1 MIITTLYDSTTAW
14 QAAKVVPA
22 KPKATRMSPEEA
34 AASMHKLHVHI
45 LSLPEIERP
54 SRKTWPCRS

>member
-34 AASMHKLHVHI
+34 AASI
-45 LSLPEIERP
+45 AQATCTYPF
-54 SRKTWPCRS
+54 TT